1 MKAHRDI
8 LVLGKTFLTEE
19 EFQLQMKQ
27 LETIITAAEE
37 SIAQNEILNL
47 NNFKLITDS
56 KKIAKLL
63 ARPLKP
69 FVFLINNN

>member
-8 LVLGKTFLTEE
+8 LVLGKTFLSEE
-19 EFQLQMKQ
+19 QFQQQMEQ
-27 LETIITAAEE
+27 LE
-37 SIAQNEILNL
+37 EILSDVETSVAPYEIVDL
-47 NNFKLITDS
+47 NRFVFVSNHQKISKLM
-56 KKIAKLL
+56 